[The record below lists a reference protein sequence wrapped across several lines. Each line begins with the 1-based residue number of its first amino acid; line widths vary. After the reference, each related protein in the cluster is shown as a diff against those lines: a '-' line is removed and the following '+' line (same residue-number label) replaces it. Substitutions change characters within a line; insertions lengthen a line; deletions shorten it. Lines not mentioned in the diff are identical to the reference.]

1 MLFRSRSVDGSPVR
15 RHPAVGGRGPADDA
29 GGGGR
34 GLVLCFV
41 QNLNYKDFKDQI
53 KKSSTLKIE
62 RRIYI
67 VGGIL
72 MVVAVW
78 IIYFYSIINY
88 ESFVIKKYM
97 LTTSGVLIAGLAIIG
112 MCGIIYNKRKQTRT
126 KEEKTYFSK
135 IFRRN
140 DPF

>member
-1 MLFRSRSVDGSPVR
+1 M
-15 RHPAVGGRGPADDA
+15 
-29 GGGGR
+29 
-34 GLVLCFV
+34 

-62 RRIYI
+62 RRIYV

-78 IIYFYSIINY
+78 IIYFYSIVNY

-126 KEEKTYFSK
+126 KEEKAYFPKYWITKLLREGIIGLSLVIVIYCIIEAIK
-135 IFRRN
+135 
-140 DPF
+140 

>member
-1 MLFRSRSVDGSPVR
+1 M
-15 RHPAVGGRGPADDA
+15 
-29 GGGGR
+29 
-34 GLVLCFV
+34 

-78 IIYFYSIINY
+78 IIYFYSIVNY

-126 KEEKTYFSK
+126 KEEKAYFSK
-135 IFRRN
+135 YWITKLLREGIIGLSLVIVIYCIIEAIK
-140 DPF
+140 

>member
-1 MLFRSRSVDGSPVR
+1 M
-15 RHPAVGGRGPADDA
+15 
-29 GGGGR
+29 
-34 GLVLCFV
+34 

-62 RRIYI
+62 RRIYT

-72 MVVAVW
+72 MVVVVW
-78 IIYFYSIINY
+78 IIYFYSIVNY

-97 LTTSGVLIAGLAIIG
+97 LTTSSVLIAGLAIIG

-126 KEEKTYFSK
+126 KEEKAYFSK
-135 IFRRN
+135 YWITKLLREGIIGLSLVIVIYCIIEAIK
-140 DPF
+140 